1 MLRLITI
8 NTITSNTMV
17 TTSNTVINKTI
28 MGASSSCMSSCVSV
42 FEVTGRVE
50 VVDPVLPV
58 GGKTVTVTIGL
69 RLELNMLISLFRN
82 SLNCSSNTPQL

>member
-17 TTSNTVINKTI
+17 TTSNTVINKPI
-28 MGASSSCMSSCVSV
+28 MGASSACMSSCDSV
-42 FEVTGRVE
+42 FEATGRVE

-69 RLELNMLISLFRN
+69 RLD
-82 SLNCSSNTPQL
+82 